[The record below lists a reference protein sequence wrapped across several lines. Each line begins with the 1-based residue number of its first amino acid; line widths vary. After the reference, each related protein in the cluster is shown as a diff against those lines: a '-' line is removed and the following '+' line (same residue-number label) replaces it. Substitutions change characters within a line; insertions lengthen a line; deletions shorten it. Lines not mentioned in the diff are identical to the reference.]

1 MPQLHAGVLGDLPR
15 TFLTQSRWRGV
26 WDFPSGVGVSTTVD
40 LADLA
45 AQANRDLDG
54 ASALEILAWAH
65 DEFGSR
71 LVVASSMADTV
82 LIHLAEQVA
91 PGIDVIFLDT
101 GYHFVETIGTRDA
114 VKATLDINLINVTP
128 EQTVAEQDATYGKNL
143 FARDPD
149 KCCALRKVAPLN
161 KALSGYTAW
170 VTGVR
175 REESPTRANTQ
186 VVEYD
191 AKRNMV
197 KLNPIAPWT
206 QDDLDGYIADNG
218 VLVNPLQYDGY
229 RSIGCEPCTNRVS
242 PGEDPRS
249 GRWAGRA
256 KTECGLHV

>member
-1 MPQLHAGVLGDLPR
+1 MTDLGTDLKA
-15 TFLTQSRWRGV
+15 
-26 WDFPSGVGVSTTVD
+26 
-40 LADLA
+40 LADEANEKLA
-45 AQANRDLDG
+45 D
-54 ASALEILAWAH
+54 ASAREILAWARATFG
-65 DEFGSR
+65 DE
-71 LVVASSMADTV
+71 LVVTASMADGV
-82 LIHLAEQVA
+82 LPYLASEAA
-91 PGIDVIFLDT
+91 PGVDVVFLDT

-114 VKATLDINLINVTP
+114 VGATLEINLINVTP
-128 EQTVAEQDATYGKNL
+128 EQTVAEQDATYGKDL
-143 FARDPD
+143 YKTDPD

-161 KALSGYTAW
+161 EALSGYTAW

-191 AKRNMV
+191 ARRNMV

-229 RSIGCEPCTNRVS
+229 PSIGCEPCTKRVA

>member
-1 MPQLHAGVLGDLPR
+1 MTELHTDLKA
-15 TFLTQSRWRGV
+15 LAEEANEK
-26 WDFPSGVGVSTTVD
+26 
-40 LADLA
+40 LAD
-45 AQANRDLDG
+45 
-54 ASALEILAWAH
+54 ASAQEILAWARQTFG
-65 DEFGSR
+65 DE
-71 LVVASSMADTV
+71 LVVTASMADGV
-82 LIHLAEQVA
+82 LPYLASEAA
-91 PGIDVIFLDT
+91 PGVDVLFLDT

-114 VKATLDINLINVTP
+114 VAATLEINLVNVTP
-128 EQTVAEQDATYGKNL
+128 EQTVAEQDATYGKDL
-143 FARDPD
+143 YKRDPD
-149 KCCALRKVAPLN
+149 RCCALRKVAPLN
-161 KALSGYTAW
+161 KSLAGYTAW

-191 AKRNMV
+191 ERRNMV

-229 RSIGCEPCTNRVS
+229 PSIGCEPCTQRVA

>member
-1 MPQLHAGVLGDLPR
+1 MADLK
-15 TFLTQSRWRGV
+15 TLAEQANEN
-26 WDFPSGVGVSTTVD
+26 
-40 LADLA
+40 LADASAYEILQWARETFGDELVVTASMADGALPHLA
-45 AQANRDLDG
+45 AQA
-54 ASALEILAWAH
+54 
-65 DEFGSR
+65 
-71 LVVASSMADTV
+71 
-82 LIHLAEQVA
+82 A
-91 PGIDVIFLDT
+91 PGVDVVFLDT

-114 VKATLDINLINVTP
+114 VGATLDINLVNVTP
-128 EQTVAEQDATYGKNL
+128 EQTVDEQDATYGKDL

-175 REESPTRANTQ
+175 REESPTRSNTP

-206 QDDLDGYIADNG
+206 QDDLDTFIADNG
-218 VLVNPLQYDGY
+218 VLVNPLVYDGY
-229 RSIGCEPCTNRVS
+229 PSIGCEPCTRRVA

>member
-1 MPQLHAGVLGDLPR
+1 MADLK
-15 TFLTQSRWRGV
+15 TLAEQANEN
-26 WDFPSGVGVSTTVD
+26 
-40 LADLA
+40 LADASAYEILQWARETFGDDLVVTASMADGALPHLA
-45 AQANRDLDG
+45 AQA
-54 ASALEILAWAH
+54 
-65 DEFGSR
+65 
-71 LVVASSMADTV
+71 
-82 LIHLAEQVA
+82 A
-91 PGIDVIFLDT
+91 PGVDVVFLDT

-114 VKATLDINLINVTP
+114 VGATLDINLVNVTP
-128 EQTVAEQDATYGKNL
+128 EQTVAEQDATYGKDL

-175 REESPTRANTQ
+175 REESPTRSKTP

-206 QDDLDGYIADNG
+206 QDDLDTFIADNG
-218 VLVNPLQYDGY
+218 VLVNPLVYDGY
-229 RSIGCEPCTNRVS
+229 PSIGCEPCTRRVA

>member
-1 MPQLHAGVLGDLPR
+1 MADLK
-15 TFLTQSRWRGV
+15 TLAEQANEN
-26 WDFPSGVGVSTTVD
+26 
-40 LADLA
+40 LADASAYEILQWARETFGDELVVTASMADGALPHLA
-45 AQANRDLDG
+45 AQA
-54 ASALEILAWAH
+54 
-65 DEFGSR
+65 
-71 LVVASSMADTV
+71 
-82 LIHLAEQVA
+82 A
-91 PGIDVIFLDT
+91 PGVDVVFLDT

-114 VKATLDINLINVTP
+114 VGATLDINLVNVTP
-128 EQTVAEQDATYGKNL
+128 EQTVAEQDATYGKDL

-175 REESPTRANTQ
+175 REESPTRSNTP

-206 QDDLDGYIADNG
+206 QDDLDTFIADNG
-218 VLVNPLQYDGY
+218 VLVNPLVYDGY
-229 RSIGCEPCTNRVS
+229 PSIGCEPCTRRVA

>member
-1 MPQLHAGVLGDLPR
+1 MADLK
-15 TFLTQSRWRGV
+15 TLAEQANEN
-26 WDFPSGVGVSTTVD
+26 
-40 LADLA
+40 LADASAYEILQWARETFGDELVVTASMADGALPHLA
-45 AQANRDLDG
+45 AQA
-54 ASALEILAWAH
+54 
-65 DEFGSR
+65 
-71 LVVASSMADTV
+71 
-82 LIHLAEQVA
+82 A
-91 PGIDVIFLDT
+91 PGVDVVFLDT

-114 VKATLDINLINVTP
+114 VGATLDINLVNVTP
-128 EQTVAEQDATYGKNL
+128 EQTVAEQDATYGKDL

-175 REESPTRANTQ
+175 REESPTRANTP

-206 QDDLDGYIADNG
+206 QDDLDTFIADNG
-218 VLVNPLQYDGY
+218 VLVNPLTYDGY
-229 RSIGCEPCTNRVS
+229 PSIGCEPCTRRVA

>member
-1 MPQLHAGVLGDLPR
+1 MADLK
-15 TFLTQSRWRGV
+15 TLAEQANEN
-26 WDFPSGVGVSTTVD
+26 
-40 LADLA
+40 LADASAYEILQWARETFGDELVVTASMADGALPHLA
-45 AQANRDLDG
+45 AQA
-54 ASALEILAWAH
+54 
-65 DEFGSR
+65 
-71 LVVASSMADTV
+71 
-82 LIHLAEQVA
+82 A
-91 PGIDVIFLDT
+91 PGVDVVFLDT

-114 VKATLDINLINVTP
+114 VGATLDINLVNVTP
-128 EQTVAEQDATYGKNL
+128 EQTVAEQDATYGKDL

-175 REESPTRANTQ
+175 REESPTRSNTP
-186 VVEYD
+186 VDEYD

-206 QDDLDGYIADNG
+206 QDDLDTFIADNG
-218 VLVNPLQYDGY
+218 VLVNPLVYDGY
-229 RSIGCEPCTNRVS
+229 PSIGCEPCTRRVA

>member
-1 MPQLHAGVLGDLPR
+1 MTDLGTDLKA
-15 TFLTQSRWRGV
+15 LAAEANEK
-26 WDFPSGVGVSTTVD
+26 
-40 LADLA
+40 LAD
-45 AQANRDLDG
+45 
-54 ASALEILAWAH
+54 ASAREILAWARATFG
-65 DEFGSR
+65 DE
-71 LVVASSMADTV
+71 LVVTASMADGV
-82 LIHLAEQVA
+82 LPYLASEAA
-91 PGIDVIFLDT
+91 PGVDVVFLDT

-114 VKATLDINLINVTP
+114 VGATLEINLINITP
-128 EQTVAEQDATYGKNL
+128 EQTVAEQDATHGKDL
-143 FARDPD
+143 YKTDPD

-161 KALSGYTAW
+161 EALSGYTAW

-191 AKRNMV
+191 ARRNMV

-229 RSIGCEPCTNRVS
+229 PSIGCEPCTKRVA